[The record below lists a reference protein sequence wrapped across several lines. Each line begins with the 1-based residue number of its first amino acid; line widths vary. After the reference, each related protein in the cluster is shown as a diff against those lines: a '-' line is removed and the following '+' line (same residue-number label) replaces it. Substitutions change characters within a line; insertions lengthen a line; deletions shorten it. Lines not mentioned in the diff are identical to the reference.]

1 MLYAQYAEISK
12 LTEKEQRYI
21 WNLGIP
27 KQTQMSKNYLII
39 QNIPLLLKYQLSFDE
54 T

>member
-39 QNIPLLLKYQLSFDE
+39 QNTAFTIEISTKF
-54 T
+54 